1 MAAVSSRSH
10 LQPQR
15 KVGLRF
21 VNRTRLLAVLINNS
35 KLLLIPP
42 LLKQLQSPTTR
53 PRCRSSARGTPSQ
66 SRRTI
71 SNKCTTLV
79 KISNSRPLTSQ
90 KRTSVQL
97 LWLWHL
103 NSSYHIR
110 KAQVE
115 SNASLRSRHIRT
127 IKPTLNWDVKRQF
140 KTFAAWTG
148 TD

>member
-42 LLKQLQSPTTR
+42 LKQLQSQTTR
-53 PRCRSSARGTPSQ
+53 PRCRSSGRDTPSQ
-66 SRRTI
+66 SRPTI
-71 SNKCTTLV
+71 SNNFTTLA
-79 KISNSRPLTSQ
+79 KTSNSRPLTSQ